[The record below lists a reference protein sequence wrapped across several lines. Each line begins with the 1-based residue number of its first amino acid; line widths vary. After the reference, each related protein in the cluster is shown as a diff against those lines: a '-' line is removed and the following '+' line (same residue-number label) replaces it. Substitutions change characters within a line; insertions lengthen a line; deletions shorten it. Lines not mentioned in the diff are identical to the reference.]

1 MSRIGKKPIPIP
13 KGVDIKIGADALE
26 VKGPKGVLRSP
37 VPAGITV
44 KIEDGVLKVERT
56 GDELVALQGLT
67 RALAANAIKGV
78 SEGFTRELCVVGV
91 GYKAELK
98 GHVVHFSLGYSH
110 PIEFPVP
117 PDLEVKV
124 DRLNRQIEQYQMS
137 VVISGCD
144 KQRVGQVAADLRGLR
159 RPDAYKGK
167 GVRFA
172 EEVVR
177 LKPGKAGT
185 KGG

>member
-13 KGVDIKIGADALE
+13 KGVEVKISADAVE

-37 VPAGITV
+37 VPSGITV
-44 KIEDGVLKVERT
+44 KMEDGMLHVERA
-56 GDELVALQGLT
+56 GDEWVALHGLT
-67 RALAANAIKGV
+67 RALVANAVKGV
-78 SEGFTRELCVVGV
+78 SEGFTRELCIVGV
-91 GYKAELK
+91 GYKAEVK
-98 GHVVHFSLGYSH
+98 GNVVYFTLGYSH
-110 PIEFPVP
+110 PIEFPIP
-117 PDLEVKV
+117 PDLQVKV
-124 DRLNRQIEQYQMS
+124 ERLNRPIDQYQMS
-137 VVISGCD
+137 VLISGCD

-167 GVRFA
+167 GIRFA
-172 EEVVR
+172 EEQVR